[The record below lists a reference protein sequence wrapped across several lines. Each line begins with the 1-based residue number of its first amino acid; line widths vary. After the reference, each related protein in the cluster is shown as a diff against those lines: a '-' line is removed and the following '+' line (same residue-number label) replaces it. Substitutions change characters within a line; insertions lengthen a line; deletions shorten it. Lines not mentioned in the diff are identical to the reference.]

1 MGAVAIT
8 TLAGSTLLLARER
21 WPLLAELAPFLNGF
35 TLFFW
40 AAGTWWIPLL
50 LLLGVW
56 RHVWRR
62 HPLRY
67 DPQYWG
73 MVFPL
78 GMYTVATWRLAEALP
93 FAPLATI
100 ARVFLPVALL
110 AWLLAAAG
118 LVGSWWQAWRG
129 EHARLRHSMTS
140 DILLLLVLLAGAV
153 IFFATEW
160 IAPELTAGAA
170 APGLDARRSAAS
182 RPGFRGIRQRRRPL
196 LGSVFVIGQ
205 ALVRTGVLYGIE
217 RSLARAGERIPRRVL
232 PILVLST
239 AALSSFLSNT
249 ATVAAM
255 LPVAS
260 GLARRLRLSP
270 SRIYM
275 PLAFAAILGGSLT
288 LIGTSTNIV
297 VAAAMPGL
305 GEPSWGLFELTPAA
319 LPAVALGLVYLLTVG
334 RRLLPERAGEVAD
347 LYRLREYV
355 SEVVVPAGSPWVHR
369 TLNETR
375 AGADLEITVLGRIE
389 QGAVEPLPPDA
400 QLAAGDRL
408 LVKAN
413 HQALLRIKAR
423 RELDLVV
430 DRDGEPSS
438 SRAPA
443 AHEVVLPHGSRLS
456 GRTLRSLS
464 FGTRYRAMVIALFRG
479 GEPVLDRVAGV
490 TLRDGDVLL
499 IQGDLEPLGE
509 LFNGGHLLLLEETP
523 IPVAGVRSW
532 LAVGSFVAMLV
543 VGGLGW
549 LPFPLAAFATAI
561 TVLLA
566 RCMTP
571 RQAFQSI
578 DWGVLV
584 LVGSLLGL
592 GAAMEA
598 TGAGAIPRRRSGGR
612 REESRTA
619 RSLERLLPAHRS
631 FDTANVE

>member
-1 MGAVAIT
+1 
-8 TLAGSTLLLARER
+8 
-21 WPLLAELAPFLNGF
+21 
-35 TLFFW
+35 
-40 AAGTWWIPLL
+40 
-50 LLLGVW
+50 
-56 RHVWRR
+56 
-62 HPLRY
+62 
-67 DPQYWG
+67 
-73 MVFPL
+73 
-78 GMYTVATWRLAEALP
+78 
-93 FAPLATI
+93 
-100 ARVFLPVALL
+100 
-110 AWLLAAAG
+110 
-118 LVGSWWQAWRG
+118 
-129 EHARLRHSMTS
+129 MTS
-140 DILLLLVLLAGAV
+140 DILLLLALLTGAV
-153 IFFATEW
+153 ILFATEW
-160 IAPELTAGAA
+160 IAPELTAVLMLLVLTLA
-170 APGLDARRSAAS
+170 GLLPRDQVFA
-182 RPGFRGIRQRRRPL
+182 GFGSDVVL
-196 LGSVFVIGQ
+196 FLGSVFVVGQ
-205 ALVRTGVLYGIE
+205 ALVRTGVLHGIE

-232 PILVLST
+232 PVLVLST
-239 AALSSFLSNT
+239 AALSSVLSNT

-260 GLARRLRLSP
+260 GVARRLRLSP

-305 GEPSWGLFELTPAA
+305 GEPAWGLFELTPAA
-319 LPAVALGLVYLLTVG
+319 LPAAALGLVYMLTVG

-355 SEVVVPAGSPWVHR
+355 SEVVVPAESPWVHR
-369 TLNETR
+369 TLSEIR

-389 QGAVEPLPPDA
+389 GGAVEPFPPDA
-400 QLAAGDRL
+400 HLAAGDRL

-430 DRDGEPSS
+430 DRIGEPSS

-456 GRTLRSLS
+456 GRTLRSLA
-464 FGTRYRAMVIALFRG
+464 FGTRYRVMVIALFRR

-499 IQGDLEPLGE
+499 IQGDLDPLGE
-509 LFNGGHLLLLEETP
+509 LFNGGHLLLLEEAP
-523 IPVAGVRSW
+523 IPVAGARSW
-532 LAVGSFVAMLV
+532 LAAGSFVAMLV

-566 RCMTP
+566 GCLTP

-592 GAAMEA
+592 GAAMAA
-598 TGAGAIPRRRSGGR
+598 TGAGAYLATTVAGAAQNLGPLAVLCGFYLLTVALTQPMSNQAAALVVLPLAIL
-612 REESRTA
+612 TA
-619 RSLERLLPAHRS
+619 RELGLNPRAFAAAVTLAASCSFITPLEPASLLVYGPGRYRFRDYFVFGLPLTLLVFAINLFMVPRIWPLR
-631 FDTANVE
+631 